1 MNDKYSSI
9 QERLGALCGAI
20 FLFGLAFLFRYDRVW
35 PGILPLILITA
46 LPLAILESGLWFG
59 LWILVQTAIWLIGL
73 PLLIM
78 SDFIWPGILVLGGM
92 SALVVAI
99 APPDKLQARG
109 AARRHQ
115 RVAAL
120 TGEKSKRKRGL
131 PVPPS
136 AIADD
141 PDDEDAASL
150 AASLATGDDHRHAGR
165 DRR

>member
-1 MNDKYSSI
+1 MNDKYSNL

-20 FLFGLAFLFRYDRVW
+20 FLFGLAFLFRYDMIW

-46 LPLAILESGLWFG
+46 MPLAILESGLWFG

-78 SDFIWPGILVLGGM
+78 SDFIWPGILVLAGI

-99 APPDKLQARG
+99 APPDKLQAQG

-115 RVAAL
+115 RVAA
-120 TGEKSKRKRGL
+120 EKSKRKRGL

-136 AIADD
+136 AIDDD